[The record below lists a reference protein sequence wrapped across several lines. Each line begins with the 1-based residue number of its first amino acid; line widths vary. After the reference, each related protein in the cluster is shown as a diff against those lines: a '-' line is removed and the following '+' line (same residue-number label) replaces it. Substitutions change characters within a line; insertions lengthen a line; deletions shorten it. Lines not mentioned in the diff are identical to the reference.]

1 MPGLSGAEPAWVTR
15 RRVHL
20 TLDVHLID
28 CVPEEAVETLV
39 TCSHMLEMLN
49 IHFHGFLPR
58 NDFDFSIFII
68 LSRPLPFHCNQYSGH
83 RGIIKRAGS
92 GGYPGLVMN
101 NGPTCF

>member
-49 IHFHGFLPR
+49 IHFHRFLPR

-68 LSRPLPFHCNQYSGH
+68 LSRPLPFHCNQYSVRTQRYHKEG
-83 RGIIKRAGS
+83 RFWGLSRS
-92 GGYPGLVMN
+92 GN
-101 NGPTCF
+101 E